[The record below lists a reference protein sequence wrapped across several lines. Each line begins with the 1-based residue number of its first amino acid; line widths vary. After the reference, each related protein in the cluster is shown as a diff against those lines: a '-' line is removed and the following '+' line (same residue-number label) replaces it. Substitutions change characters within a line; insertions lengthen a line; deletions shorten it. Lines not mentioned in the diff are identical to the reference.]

1 MTIVILVL
9 IIILFMSL
17 QYGFLGLD
25 NYYTTVLPFIYLL
38 LNIIY
43 LYKYKKGDILSFEFV
58 FAISFFLCCFLT
70 PIILPQMDSYV
81 SRIFLADSNTQYKTY
96 IVCMIGYLFYMLG
109 LITKKGTEE
118 DVAYLETNITLAVY
132 SNYVCTFFLLLF
144 FVFGGSSLLSMY
156 GTGGDIEN
164 RLGEWGEYLTYAMIA
179 YTISIITNI
188 VLIRGNNQRLIK
200 IPKLFVLNSVV
211 LLSMLAF
218 SGYRSNLIQLILPLV
233 WVYDKYYKKIEKWKM
248 VLLLILAMCFLVYS
262 GLTRQGSSFDFQSL
276 DMLTLFRDFSAA
288 NAANAYLI
296 NYADSNGVTYGSNWI
311 LQILSIIPFLQ
322 SVFVAIFGRGFIS
335 ESSSRFFTDQMDSLN
350 SGLGTGIIGDI
361 YYSTGLLGVCVL
373 MFLLGVVCKKLS
385 NCDSFIKNAMFL
397 VFLGNAMFASRV
409 EYFYI
414 ARMMAF
420 SAILMWALL
429 KLSGTK
435 NKI

>member
-144 FVFGGSSLLSMY
+144 FVFGGSSL
-156 GTGGDIEN
+156 
-164 RLGEWGEYLTYAMIA
+164 
-179 YTISIITNI
+179 ISI
-188 VLIRGNNQRLIK
+188 
-200 IPKLFVLNSVV
+200 
-211 LLSMLAF
+211 
-218 SGYRSNLIQLILPLV
+218 Y
-233 WVYDKYYKKIEKWKM
+233 
-248 VLLLILAMCFLVYS
+248 
-262 GLTRQGSSFDFQSL
+262 
-276 DMLTLFRDFSAA
+276 
-288 NAANAYLI
+288 
-296 NYADSNGVTYGSNWI
+296 
-311 LQILSIIPFLQ
+311 
-322 SVFVAIFGRGFIS
+322 
-335 ESSSRFFTDQMDSLN
+335 
-350 SGLGTGIIGDI
+350 
-361 YYSTGLLGVCVL
+361 
-373 MFLLGVVCKKLS
+373 
-385 NCDSFIKNAMFL
+385 
-397 VFLGNAMFASRV
+397 
-409 EYFYI
+409 
-414 ARMMAF
+414 
-420 SAILMWALL
+420 
-429 KLSGTK
+429 
-435 NKI
+435 